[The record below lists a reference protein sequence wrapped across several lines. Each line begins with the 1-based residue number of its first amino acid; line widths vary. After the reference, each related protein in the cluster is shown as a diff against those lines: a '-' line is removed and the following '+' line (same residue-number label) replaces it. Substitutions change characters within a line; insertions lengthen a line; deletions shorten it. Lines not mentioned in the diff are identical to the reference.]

1 MDEQDR
7 EFFER
12 LLQKYEEVL
21 HDTSLTRAQRAR
33 FARMRE
39 SVASAMLPDPIH
51 PTLSRRAGAI
61 VLAFFVHYHPL
72 AGPEFLPWLE

>member
-7 EFFER
+7 EFFEK
-12 LLQKYEEVL
+12 LLRKYEEVL

-33 FARMRE
+33 FSRMRE
-39 SVASAMLPDPIH
+39 SVANAMLPDPFH
-51 PTLSRRAGAI
+51 PSWSRRAGAI
-61 VLAFFVHYHPL
+61 AAAFFVHYHPL